1 MPNAQTG
8 VRIKSTFN
16 TKYYSIF
23 NPIPRG
29 ISELRKRAGGGGF
42 RPPTMISSPEHIL
55 QAITLF
61 ISFLDSPIKYLAGH
75 IHFFVIA

>member
-1 MPNAQTG
+1 MYQQIWQQQALVPVCVALG
-8 VRIKSTFN
+8 EI
-16 TKYYSIF
+16 